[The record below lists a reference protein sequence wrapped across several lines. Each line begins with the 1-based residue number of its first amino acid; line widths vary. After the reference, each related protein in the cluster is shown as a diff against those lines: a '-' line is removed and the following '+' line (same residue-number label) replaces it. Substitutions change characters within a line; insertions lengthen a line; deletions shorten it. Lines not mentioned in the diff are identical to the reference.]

1 MGFEV
6 LRLWVWGLG
15 FGMFPV
21 ATSVATVMFYRLL
34 PLSVAVALAIAVDV
48 AVVCFLIVVT
58 AAAAAAA
65 AAAATATTACSG
77 NDCKCLTRNI
87 SNLQYVIWDR
97 REVSPKP

>member
-1 MGFEV
+1 
-6 LRLWVWGLG
+6 
-15 FGMFPV
+15 MFPV

-65 AAAATATTACSG
+65 LLQQLQQRLVAVTIASVLLVTSRICSMLFG
-77 NDCKCLTRNI
+77 IVVKSVLN
-87 SNLQYVIWDR
+87 
-97 REVSPKP
+97 PKPQTPNRSESAPSPCR